1 MKGEKMSDIKIVSGL
16 PELKMRYPEPPKL
29 KEKENIFLFLTY
41 TGSFK
46 LDLAISFITTVVAR
60 RGSWGY
66 VLKDDFESASQDG
79 ALRVADVSTVVNML
93 PVLQEIGLLELLQND
108 ADGLVYIKPSV
119 ELAEMVEKSLYY
131 VI

>member
-1 MKGEKMSDIKIVSGL
+1 MSDIKIVSGL

-66 VLKDDFESASQDG
+66 VSKNDFEAASQDG
-79 ALRVADVSTVVNML
+79 KLRVADVSTIVDVL
-93 PVLQEIGLLELLQND
+93 PVLQKHGFLELLKNE

-119 ELAEMVEKSLYY
+119 ELAEMVNESLHH